1 MCDVGLAAQGFGAL
15 TSAAGAF
22 YTASGQRTALR
33 SEAYMAELN
42 ARLADDEGR
51 LARQAGEQAIVA
63 QRLRTGQ
70 IKSGQRVA
78 IAAGGADLGVGSA
91 AAQLASTE
99 IMGEIDALTIDAN
112 AIRSQGNARIQ
123 ATDYRNKARTARMTA
138 DAISP
143 FMAAAISLGTS
154 VTNYAAREMGAKNR
168 SKAGRGARFDE
179 RLALGNLERDLAG
192 LFKGLR

>member
-1 MCDVGLAAQGFGAL
+1 MCSPGLAAQVGGAA
-15 TSAAGAF
+15 TSAVGSF
-22 YTASGQRTALR
+22 YSAAGQRTALR

-70 IKSGQRVA
+70 MKSGQRVA
-78 IAAGGADLGVGSA
+78 IAAGGADLGVGNA

-99 IMGEIDALTIDAN
+99 ILGEIDALTIDAN

-154 VTNYAAREMGAKNR
+154 AMGYAAKEYSSKSKGAAAK
-168 SKAGRGARFDE
+168 SKAGSSDDLMDFYRGR
-179 RLALGNLERDLAG
+179 R
-192 LFKGLR
+192 